1 MNAKKVKVV
10 TAILLALTAAQAVRA
25 DSLQSS
31 VHQGNKLYT
40 QGKFNEAIKKY
51 DQALIDAPQVLEP
64 KFNKA
69 NSYFQLDDLA
79 RAIDLYRE
87 VAADSKDMKL
97 VAGAKYNLGNCYF
110 QQGSRQKDSNL
121 HKALEDLQSGIVC
134 WRGVLDIDPENEKA
148 AKNIEVARLIIKD
161 IIDQVNKQKQQ
172 QQQQAAQQKQLQK
185 RLKQLLERQKALAKQ
200 SRETKNQADKGKI
213 SRQQASDNYT
223 NQAEEQSQLKDQT
236 EQTSQ
241 QIQQQEPNSPQPLQ
255 TRQAAGELEQAAA
268 DQADAENQLKTSD
281 GTAANK
287 SQDKAIE
294 HLENAM
300 KTLSRKNPENQQKQ
314 QQKQKQ
320 SQQEPNQ
327 SQQQKQQQQ
336 EQKNQKKAIAPD
348 TTAQKILDKE
358 QREKRQRQ
366 ILQRTGYQKVEKDW

>member
-1 MNAKKVKVV
+1 VNAKKVKVV
-10 TAILLALTAAQAVRA
+10 TAILLALTAVQAVRA
-25 DSLQSS
+25 DSLQSV

-51 DQALIDAPQVLEP
+51 DQALIDAPQALEP

-79 RAIDLYRE
+79 RAIDLYRQ

-97 VAGAKYNLGNCYF
+97 VAAAKYNLGNCYF

-121 HKALEDLQSGIVC
+121 HKAIEDLQTGIVC
-134 WRGVLDIDPENEKA
+134 WRGVLDIDSGNEKA
-148 AKNIEVARLIIKD
+148 AKNIEVARLVIKD

-172 QQQQAAQQKQLQK
+172 QQQHAAQQKQLQK
-185 RLKQLLERQKALAKQ
+185 RLKQLLERQKALAEQ
-200 SRETKNQADKGKI
+200 SRETKSQADKGQI
-213 SRQQASDNYT
+213 SRQQASDNYS

-236 EQTSQ
+236 EQISQ
-241 QIQQQEPNSPQPLQ
+241 QIQQQDANSPQPLQ

-281 GTAANK
+281 GAAANK
-287 SQDKAIE
+287 SQHKAIE

-300 KTLSRKNPENQQKQ
+300 KTLSQKNPENQQQ

-320 SQQEPNQ
+320 SQQGPNQ
-327 SQQQKQQQQ
+327 PQQQKQQQQ
-336 EQKNQKKAIAPD
+336 ERKNQKKAVAAD

-366 ILQRTGYQKVEKDW
+366 ILQRTRYQKVEKDW